1 MKIIKSEGD
10 RKIDSDITRIK
21 NAVKR
26 LRKRGFKIKIDKD
39 VETLLGS
46 LVDNVYVIDTLSNG
60 KVIFQKHLFTVEE
73 RR

>member
-1 MKIIKSEGD
+1 MKTIKSKGE
-10 RKIDSDITRIK
+10 RKTDSNITRIK

-39 VETLLGS
+39 VETLFGS
-46 LVDNVYVIDTLSNG
+46 LVDNVYVVDTLSNG
-60 KVIFQKHLFTVEE
+60 KVIFQKHLFTVE